1 MLETARTW
9 GVSGTSG
16 ISASS
21 PHSISRS
28 SDAPTGRSRRTRRPR
43 TDGHRADG
51 HRVAGHRVAG
61 HRVAGHRVDGS
72 PGVRMAAAS
81 STWVS
86 PAPRRRYSARTRA
99 HTARKR
105 RSPLEST
112 PLRLSSATLPAWN
125 PHTCGQHWQP
135 CQREFRAP
143 VDTAPCQNSP
153 QIRASSANAARSPKK
168 NIGQRRD
175 QPAGTTSTWPGT
187 SPDCVSPLS
196 SRICAMRARGSA
208 PGSIAAAIPHS
219 VSPGC
224 TVTATVA
231 GPST

>member
-61 HRVAGHRVDGS
+61 HRVAGHRADRS

-86 PAPRRRYSARTRA
+86 RAPRRRYSARTRA

-135 CQREFRAP
+135 CQRGIRTPVDSIGNLASVNSAHLWTRHRAKTPHKYERLRPTRHDYRKRTSASDVISRRERRAP
-143 VDTAPCQNSP
+143 GREQAPTA
-153 QIRASSANAARSPKK
+153 SA
-168 NIGQRRD
+168 
-175 QPAGTTSTWPGT
+175 
-187 SPDCVSPLS
+187 
-196 SRICAMRARGSA
+196 
-208 PGSIAAAIPHS
+208 H
-219 VSPGC
+219 
-224 TVTATVA
+224 
-231 GPST
+231 